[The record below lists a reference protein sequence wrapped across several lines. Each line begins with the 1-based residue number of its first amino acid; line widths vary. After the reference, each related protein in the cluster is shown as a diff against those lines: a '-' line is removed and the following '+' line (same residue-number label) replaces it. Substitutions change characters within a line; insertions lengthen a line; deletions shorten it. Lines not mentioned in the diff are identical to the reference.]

1 VTAPA
6 TRPARRTQADRRAET
21 QRRLLDA
28 TVACLTEDGYAG
40 MSTNEVVRRA
50 GVSRGALVHHFP
62 TKAQLAV
69 AALDRW
75 LGDNLVEFEAAFA
88 ALAPEERR
96 ADVAIDILWAMFEGP
111 TFAAWL
117 ELAVASRTDGDL
129 RERMVDVEQRFKGQ
143 VAETFERTFAVDGG
157 SAWFDPMVAVR
168 FAMTLL
174 TGAAVN
180 RILDAPAD
188 GGVPEQVVTL
198 KLLAGLLVNEP
209 WRNQP

>member
-1 VTAPA
+1 M
-6 TRPARRTQADRRAET
+6 
-21 QRRLLDA
+21 
-28 TVACLTEDGYAG
+28 ACLTESGYGG

-75 LGDNLVEFEAAFA
+75 MGDDLVEFEAAFA
-88 ALAPEERR
+88 ALAPDERR
-96 ADVAIDILWAMFEGP
+96 ADVAIDILWRMFEGP

-129 RERMVDVEQRFKGQ
+129 REQMVDVEQRFKDQ
-143 VAETFERTFAVDGG
+143 VGETFRRTFAVDDE
-157 SAWFDPMVAVR
+157 AAQFDPMVAVR

-180 RILDAPAD
+180 RILDPPAD
-188 GGVPEQVVTL
+188 GGAPEEVTTL
-198 KLLAGLLVNEP
+198 KLLAGLLVNDP